1 MSRGGRRGGLF
12 GGGSAVECCSQ
23 NCPQLRDDLA
33 RMKELQNEHRLSE
46 AVYERDDA
54 KRAEMLKGTG
64 FAEVTDEAKL
74 NEMGLTTQD
83 LKPNDSNFRAGV
95 FENAQ
100 GEKVVAFKGTD
111 FTSLEDWKNNVGQ
124 DMMGGSD
131 YYTRAQDIAY
141 AMHESGADPSFTG
154 HSLGG
159 GLASAAAR
167 RIGADASTFNA
178 AGLNPNTL
186 AGRMP
191 GGHIDRVYVKG
202 DIVTGI
208 QTGPL
213 SNAASDRNWP
223 LDPPSGI
230 GNWIKR
236 TAAGSAGGFLGGLG
250 GGAAGG
256 AVGGPGGAWIGGK
269 AGSAAGSKT
278 ARGVVLHLNDAIKQ
292 SLTDERDRLEEEI
305 DEKC

>member
-1 MSRGGRRGGLF
+1 MR
-12 GGGSAVECCSQ
+12 A
-23 NCPQLRDDLA
+23 DLA
-33 RMKELQNEHRLSE
+33 RLKELQNEHRLSE

-54 KRAEMLKGTG
+54 KRAEMLRGTG
-64 FAEVTDEAKL
+64 YTEVTDEAAL

-83 LKPNDSNFRAGV
+83 LKPTDSNFRAGV

-111 FTSLEDWKNNVGQ
+111 FTSLEDWKNNIGQ
-124 DMMGGSD
+124 DLQGGSD
-131 YYTRAQDIAY
+131 YYSRAQYIAL
-141 AMHESGADPSFTG
+141 AMHQNGAQPSFTG

-167 RIGADASTFNA
+167 RIGANASTFNA
-178 AGLNPNTL
+178 AGLNPDTL
-186 AGRMP
+186 VGRMA

-208 QTGPL
+208 QVGPV
-213 SNAASDRNWP
+213 SKAASDKDWA

-236 TAAGSAGGFLGGLG
+236 SLAGGTGGFLGGLG

-256 AVGGPGGAWIGGK
+256 AVAGPGGAWVGSR

-278 ARGVVLHLNDAIKQ
+278 ARGVVLHLNSAIKQ
-292 SLTDERDRLEEEI
+292 SLIDEHDRLEEET
-305 DEKC
+305 EQKCGP